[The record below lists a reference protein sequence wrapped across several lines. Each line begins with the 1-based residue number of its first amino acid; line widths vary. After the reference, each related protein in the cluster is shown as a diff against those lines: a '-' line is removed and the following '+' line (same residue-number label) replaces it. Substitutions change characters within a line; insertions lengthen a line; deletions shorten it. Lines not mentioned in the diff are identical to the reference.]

1 VSSLG
6 VGSAA
11 SRFISSYEY
20 ASGSFEEQEVPGIVV
35 DRIYEKW
42 LAARVE
48 VESTA
53 FVALTS
59 LAKQKHVFPQEAFT
73 PVDRFRPI
81 VFNCRPSRIITIHT
95 SMPFARHLD

>member
-1 VSSLG
+1 MCGMGSLG
-6 VGSAA
+6 VGSAD

-20 ASGSFEEQEVPGIVV
+20 ASGNFEEQEVPGIFV

-42 LAARVE
+42 LAARVQ

-59 LAKQKHVFPQEAFT
+59 LAKQKHIFP
-73 PVDRFRPI
+73 
-81 VFNCRPSRIITIHT
+81 
-95 SMPFARHLD
+95 